1 MADGRSFREVTV
13 PCFQKQGKL
22 IDFTIGSTSTLT
34 VKDEEHGKPH
44 VGGGYAYKE
53 SGNLDSLTRNR
64 FIFWRITDDL
74 LELTEES
81 LDSNLSGNN
90 LEIRFSDGI
99 LLPAVYIFETMTHV
113 SVLAATTNSVHRIVF
128 PHPDRLRRHGF
139 SFPSSTS
146 DGNQPS
152 IFSDFSARDLRE
164 ACNFGTFTQSCSTF
178 SSWLCQDGNCLF
190 SLATGTGVILLIKLP
205 PPGSD
210 GEVEQFELKQAGMMQ
225 RLWSG
230 LVPSSLRRDVLAADA
245 VVSLTIQPFQKH
257 MCVFALCRD
266 LKLRVWSCQDMACI
280 YVKDLVGDI
289 PDEIDL
295 QVSPAQGHLLRK
307 VVDPSSGQF
316 YLALFLYVGDNTQFC
331 VYEVVP
337 SKDILSLSPVSFKY
351 FAKEN
356 LVDFVVTPSH
366 LWTVW
371 TNTEGDAVGYF
382 TALEGGEDSQQGWT
396 RVFLQPTDQFEV
408 HVPPYKEAREVFL
421 EHVFYPG
428 RFSNHS
434 ILKAMQI
441 YRHLPDENGS
451 NLDENVSRGDLKHAV
466 INLIDS
472 EIQMSAPD
480 SEMLH
485 DEYSN
490 LQLHCWNKFFSY
502 VVQYHQVSNKAMGI
516 FVDENTGLV
525 SLIRKD
531 ILCFLRPCDVF
542 EQLHLSSDPLDISLL
557 SQEPFADKTLK
568 TCFISFCNVLQLVS
582 QQLSADHLSA
592 LENDVKYQL
601 NPALTAE
608 QIAISLLTSVSDEEQ
623 EDLDGNSLFEFQQE
637 LEASLHKVKGV
648 FRCLDFLL
656 RGLDIQGIVRDA
668 EPDAGW
674 SEAYHAMSCGHLF
687 SSELSLSLLSTSS
700 RQIISSRLSVCKQLL
715 VLLSLMPKLNIN
727 KIGLDVRTATQV
739 SSVYI
744 PQTVSLLNSF
754 VSLHWI
760 MEQLALPSPSN
771 AVESNLKQ
779 LAALEINEGMDSK
792 TLVDDPSLTVAELF
806 LSGIGGKQLRVHLA
820 HIIKTSQ
827 EMQDDAPGPLWSTF
841 FNQAVYTLMDL
852 LWPSRQ
858 SALFP
863 EFLLSTHQYLHLQE
877 YANLICNWCDTCQS
891 SWHFLVGQSHLVLGE
906 HHKALGYF
914 RKAAKGI
921 GSKDSLMMKVIQSD
935 VEDTESLLVLF
946 YVKVMKLFEQFDAP
960 EFVIRAAHIA
970 LNMALP
976 DDPNICNLW
985 SNIFKHH
992 LELSHY
998 DLAYNALITNPDH
1011 VRRRDCLHK
1020 FMVVLCERGQ
1030 TRQLIEYPF
1039 INLQDEF
1046 EDIVESHARTV
1057 DIMTHNYYD
1066 MLYAFHVFR
1075 GNYRKAGAAMYEHAM
1090 RLGQEVSGLDSL
1102 QKQAKC
1108 YLAAM
1113 NALHLVDPKNAW
1125 IVKPLDRVNTTTA
1138 NEPPNMSPKRKQ
1150 GEDGD
1155 ALRPD
1160 IRSKPRRKVTVL
1172 EMRDLEGEYLLV
1184 LARLQLI
1191 KVEADPTHAT
1201 GPLLSPQESVALLT
1215 QAGLFDNA
1223 LTVASH
1229 FELPKETIFE
1239 GLASRCVKLSH
1250 IGSGLTRQAEQDA
1263 WDWVLSND
1271 LGEAQVSGYK
1281 SVTDQA
1287 WQLLKLYLDRLG
1299 PCDGYVYYR
1308 CVAAKLLSCGAALPT
1323 WLVNDYKRF
1332 NAPELLRLYINYDLL
1347 LEAVLLSVEY
1357 IQAAL
1362 GNGKEY
1368 FGLENALHATSPSVW
1383 LPYTA
1388 IDQLLLLLKDVQLDS
1403 ELAKARDELKD
1414 QLDRFHEQVAT
1425 VSHDMINAQW
1435 RRAQRKSIPVE

>member
-1 MADGRSFREVTV
+1 
-13 PCFQKQGKL
+13 
-22 IDFTIGSTSTLT
+22 
-34 VKDEEHGKPH
+34 
-44 VGGGYAYKE
+44 
-53 SGNLDSLTRNR
+53 
-64 FIFWRITDDL
+64 
-74 LELTEES
+74 
-81 LDSNLSGNN
+81 
-90 LEIRFSDGI
+90 
-99 LLPAVYIFETMTHV
+99 
-113 SVLAATTNSVHRIVF
+113 
-128 PHPDRLRRHGF
+128 
-139 SFPSSTS
+139 
-146 DGNQPS
+146 
-152 IFSDFSARDLRE
+152 
-164 ACNFGTFTQSCSTF
+164 
-178 SSWLCQDGNCLF
+178 
-190 SLATGTGVILLIKLP
+190 
-205 PPGSD
+205 
-210 GEVEQFELKQAGMMQ
+210 MMQ

-266 LKLRVWSCQDMACI
+266 LKLRVWSCQNMACI

-371 TNTEGDAVGYF
+371 TNTEGDAVVYF
-382 TALEGGEDSQQGWT
+382 TALEGGEDSQQGWI

-891 SWHFLVGQSHLVLGE
+891 SWHFLVGQSHVVLGE

-935 VEDTESLLVLF
+935 VEDTQSLLVLF

-992 LELSHY
+992 LELGHY

-1125 IVKPLDRVNTTTA
+1125 IVKPLDRVNTTFF
-1138 NEPPNMSPKRKQ
+1138 
-1150 GEDGD
+1150 
-1155 ALRPD
+1155 
-1160 IRSKPRRKVTVL
+1160 
-1172 EMRDLEGEYLLV
+1172 
-1184 LARLQLI
+1184 
-1191 KVEADPTHAT
+1191 
-1201 GPLLSPQESVALLT
+1201 LLT
-1215 QAGLFDNA
+1215 F
-1223 LTVASH
+1223 
-1229 FELPKETIFE
+1229 
-1239 GLASRCVKLSH
+1239 RCVKLSH

-1414 QLDRFHEQVAT
+1414 QLNRFHEQVAT